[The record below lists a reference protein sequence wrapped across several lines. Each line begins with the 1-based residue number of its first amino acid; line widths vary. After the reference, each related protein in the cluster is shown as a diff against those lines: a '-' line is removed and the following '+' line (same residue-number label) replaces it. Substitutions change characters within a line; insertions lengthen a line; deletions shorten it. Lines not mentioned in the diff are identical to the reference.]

1 MLESYLGIKI
11 IEVSDPKNPVLAGRI
26 VTGVYNT
33 AVAVITMLI
42 GEKFYALV
50 ADSSAGLE
58 LFEIKLSNKYRNYFS
73 PIINSN
79 FN

>member
-1 MLESYLGIKI
+1 
-11 IEVSDPKNPVLAGRI
+11 
-26 VTGVYNT
+26 
-33 AVAVITMLI
+33 
-42 GEKFYALV
+42 V

-79 FN
+79 LY